1 MKNGLL
7 LLFITLFFTA
17 CAPKI
22 SIKSLHSSQLHNP
35 NIRQLAVLNFKND
48 TIGQSSSVESLLSN
62 LIIENKPYFTLVQ
75 RENLNLILNEKK
87 LNDSALV
94 EIDDLSNLRGLTEVK
109 TFLLGDVIHSTMYQ
123 KVYYR
128 TEKNYQQC
136 LEYNKNKQC
145 IRFPIVYT
153 RCQTNDYSVQTQI
166 KLVEIITSD
175 ILFSQTYTESDSITY
190 CSMNSN
196 YFPSKQEHNAYLAQ
210 LIAQRIL
217 KDIAPHYVTF
227 KVALLEDLDIYTTKE
242 VVQQFENALELLK
255 QGRFD
260 KAQGL
265 LEDLNNK
272 MHAESYVILYNLAL
286 CYEALNQ
293 IEHAHLLYQK
303 AEDISLKKE
312 IVEEISEAI
321 VRTAKNIEEY
331 KKANKLLNY

>member
-1 MKNGLL
+1 MKNTLF

-22 SIKSLHSSQLHNP
+22 SIKSLHSSKLNNP
-35 NIRQLAVLNFKND
+35 NIKQLAVLNFKND
-48 TIGQSSSVESLLSN
+48 TVGQSSSIESLLSN

-109 TFLLGDVIHSTMYQ
+109 TFLFGEVIHSNMYQ
-123 KVYYR
+123 KVYYK
-128 TEKNYQQC
+128 TEHNYQQC

-145 IRFPIVYT
+145 IRFPLVYT

-166 KLVEIITSD
+166 KLVEIVSSD
-175 ILFSQTYTESDSITY
+175 ILFSQNYVENDSITY
-190 CSMNSN
+190 CNMNSN

-227 KVALLEDLDIYTTKE
+227 KVALLEELDIDTTKE
-242 VVQQFENALELLK
+242 VTKQFENSLELLS

-260 KAQGL
+260 KAQSL
-265 LEDLNNK
+265 LEELNVKTRN
-272 MHAESYVILYNLAL
+272 ESYVILYNLAL

-293 IEHAHLLYQK
+293 IEQANVLYQK
-303 AEDISLKKE
+303 AEDISLRKE

-321 VRTAKNIEEY
+321 VRTTKNIEEY